1 MLAELSV
8 AFSSLIA
15 PLTGTYASINTFVG
29 AYGYLAIF
37 ILMALEY
44 ASLPIPSEIVLPL
57 IGLFAA
63 RGTLGFLPALLVVA
77 LAGLVGMGIDYFI
90 AYYLGKDVVYK
101 HASMFHIKKQ
111 QLDDFDAWFSRN
123 GSFAVFIARLIP
135 VARGLVSFPAG
146 FAMMNKRAFFLYSFA
161 GALIWDVALM
171 LFGYYGLSSSSVSV
185 TISAIAIFA
194 VAIYIIYRL
203 ALSGIRKRK

>member
-1 MLAELSV
+1 MLFELSV
-8 AFSSLIA
+8 ALSSLIG
-15 PLTGTYASINTFVG
+15 PLVGTYAGINAFVG

-37 ILMALEY
+37 VLMALEY

-63 RGTLGFLPALLVVA
+63 RGTLGFLPALLVVVV
-77 LAGLVGMGIDYFI
+77 AGLVGMGIDYFI

-101 HASMFHIKKQ
+101 HASIFHIKKR
-111 QLDDFDAWFSRN
+111 QLEDFDAWFSRN

-135 VARGLVSFPAG
+135 VARGLISFPAG
-146 FAMMNKRAFFLYSFA
+146 FAMMRKRDFFVFSTI

-171 LFGYYGLSSSSVSV
+171 GFGYYGLGSDSFSVI
-185 TISAIAIFA
+185 ISAVAVFA
-194 VAIYIIYRL
+194 VAIYVIYRL
-203 ALSGIRKRK
+203 AASGIRKRK